1 MGKTKQ
7 INFQSIRPK
16 LSETFQPPLP
26 SSKLKS
32 NKSTTKMYSAKFIS
46 AIAAISAQAQI
57 VPGDDGRIFS
67 VTLDDVNIDTI
78 LANAIGNGDSDIAVS
93 GDDYFDNINNAIGEA
108 FEAPE
113 YVYEDVGPNDDSLP
127 DYMFSYGDYDGTANE
142 SFQVS
147 ASASADAEAGDQT
160 RNLNTGINKPA
171 DWDTATGY
179 NRCRVCNGETAT
191 DCQASD
197 TFETCND
204 AQDAC
209 QVTIRSQKIGNNVE
223 AKFYSGCKQLAA
235 CNADYGNNFF
245 STDTVP
251 EMKRPMTIHDLC
263 KSSTLPA
270 RFYRVSEC
278 TFCKK
283 MASSADTNSQ
293 LFGTSTTQMYTHTD
307 ESDVEQSVE
316 FSDLLEDPREHMTD
330 FFAQNDFYPL

>member
-1 MGKTKQ
+1 
-7 INFQSIRPK
+7 
-16 LSETFQPPLP
+16 
-26 SSKLKS
+26 
-32 NKSTTKMYSAKFIS
+32 MYSKFIP

-67 VTLDDVNIDTI
+67 LTLDDVNIDTI
-78 LANAIGNGDSDIAVS
+78 LANVVSGDDIAVS
-93 GDDYFDNINNAIGEA
+93 GDDYFDNINNAIGQA

-142 SFQVS
+142 SIQVVS
-147 ASASADAEAGDQT
+147 ASGSAPESAGRPVDSTGQSNAGDQT
-160 RNLNTGINKPA
+160 RDLNTGIQKPA
-171 DWDTATGY
+171 DWDTETGY
-179 NRCRVCNGETAT
+179 NRCRVCDGQTASE
-191 DCQASD
+191 CQASD

-209 QVTIRSQKIGNNVE
+209 QVTIRSQKIGNTVE

-235 CNADYGNNFF
+235 CNAEYNRNFF
-245 STDTVP
+245 STDTDP
-251 EMKRPMTIHDLC
+251 EMKRPMTVHDLC

-283 MASSADTNSQ
+283 MASSANLNSQ
-293 LFGTSTTQMYTHTD
+293 LFGTSTTEMYVDDTPTTVTFD
-307 ESDVEQSVE
+307 
-316 FSDLLEDPREHMTD
+316 DLLSDPREHMAD
-330 FFAQNDFYPL
+330 FYTQNDFYTL

>member
-1 MGKTKQ
+1 
-7 INFQSIRPK
+7 
-16 LSETFQPPLP
+16 
-26 SSKLKS
+26 
-32 NKSTTKMYSAKFIS
+32 MYSKFIP

-67 VTLDDVNIDTI
+67 LTLDDVNIDNI
-78 LANAIGNGDSDIAVS
+78 LANVVSGDDIAVS
-93 GDDYFDNINNAIGEA
+93 GDDYFDNINNAIGQA

-142 SFQVS
+142 SIQVVS
-147 ASASADAEAGDQT
+147 ASGSAPESAGRPVDSTGQSNAGDQT
-160 RNLNTGINKPA
+160 RDLNTGIQKPA
-171 DWDTATGY
+171 DWDTETGY
-179 NRCRVCNGETAT
+179 NRCRVCNGQTASE
-191 DCQASD
+191 CQASD

-209 QVTIRSQKIGNNVE
+209 QVTIRSQKIGNTVE

-235 CNADYGNNFF
+235 CNAEYNRNFF
-245 STDTVP
+245 STDTDP
-251 EMKRPMTIHDLC
+251 EMKRPMTVHDLC

-283 MASSADTNSQ
+283 MASSADQNSQ
-293 LFGTSTTQMYTHTD
+293 LFGTSTTDLYVKTGPTTVSFD
-307 ESDVEQSVE
+307 
-316 FSDLLEDPREHMTD
+316 DLLSDPREHMAD
-330 FFAQNDFYPL
+330 FYAENDFYNL

>member
-1 MGKTKQ
+1 
-7 INFQSIRPK
+7 
-16 LSETFQPPLP
+16 
-26 SSKLKS
+26 
-32 NKSTTKMYSAKFIS
+32 MYSKFIP

-67 VTLDDVNIDTI
+67 LTLDDVNIDTI
-78 LANAIGNGDSDIAVS
+78 LANVVSGDDIAVS
-93 GDDYFDNINNAIGEA
+93 GDDYFDNINNAIGQA

-142 SFQVS
+142 SIQVVS
-147 ASASADAEAGDQT
+147 ASGSAPESAGRPVDSTGQSNAGDQT
-160 RNLNTGINKPA
+160 RDLNTGIQKPA
-171 DWDTATGY
+171 DWDTETGY
-179 NRCRVCNGETAT
+179 NRCRVCNGQTASE
-191 DCQASD
+191 CQASD

-209 QVTIRSQKIGNNVE
+209 QVTIRSQKIGNTVE

-235 CNADYGNNFF
+235 CNAEYNRNFF
-245 STDTVP
+245 STDTDP
-251 EMKRPMTIHDLC
+251 EMKRPMTVHDLC

-283 MASSADTNSQ
+283 MASSANLNSQ
-293 LFGTSTTQMYTHTD
+293 LFGTSTTEMYVDDTPTTVTFD
-307 ESDVEQSVE
+307 
-316 FSDLLEDPREHMTD
+316 DLLSDPREHMAD
-330 FFAQNDFYPL
+330 FYTQNDFYTL